1 MKEEYLVFYYEE
13 KELLAYT
20 VRGTFAGELDATK
33 DLLAYENSIEKEAIR
48 VIKEYR

>member
-1 MKEEYLVFYYEE
+1 MKEEYLVFYHGQ

-33 DLLAYENSIEKEAIR
+33 DLLAYEHGITKESIQ
-48 VIKEYR
+48 VIKEIR

>member
-1 MKEEYLVFYYEE
+1 MKEEYLVFYHEQ

-33 DLLAYENSIEKEAIR
+33 GLLAYENGISEDAIR
-48 VIKEYR
+48 VTRETR